1 MGYVHEDAELTT
13 PENTHTRQRTH
24 QTYAYYEITQ
34 PRDSVSRR
42 DDLLVTATPMSG
54 DPDLYLTLKDHLPFP
69 DNGTVDLSSVFMFG
83 AESTVLTSVLYLS
96 NTQQGSNGRRRTSGR
111 TPSS

>member
-1 MGYVHEDAELTT
+1 MRELTT
-13 PENTHTRQRTH
+13 REHTHTHHVWAMYVDAKLTTTDNTHEH
-24 QTYAYYEITQ
+24 QTYAYYEIAQ

-69 DNGTVDLSSVFMFG
+69 DNGTVDLRSDHVWG
-83 AESTVLTSVLYLS
+83 
-96 NTQQGSNGRRRTSGR
+96 
-111 TPSS
+111 